1 MRLLSIHA
9 LFFFTGTALVI
20 YGYWRLAVPPDA
32 LYDELLARAREGV
45 LSVAGGGGLL
55 MVWLAKR

>member
-1 MRLLSIHA
+1 MLRTPLLLLLA
-9 LFFFTGTALVI
+9 GTALVI

-32 LYDELLARAREGV
+32 LYGEVLARAREGV

-55 MVWLAKR
+55 MVWLVKR

>member
-1 MRLLSIHA
+1 MTRTPHLLLLA
-9 LFFFTGTALVI
+9 GVTLVL

-32 LYDELLARAREGV
+32 LYGEVLARAREGV